1 MALADGRALGDLRPA
16 AGESARGMV
25 RVPGVEPPW
34 EMPAWVIRGAEDG
47 PTLVVT
53 AGVHAAEYPPID
65 AAVRFARALDPREL
79 RGTVVVVSL
88 VNLPGFFE
96 RSIYVNPRDGRN
108 LNRAFPGTPD
118 GAPSAR
124 VVNFLLEQ
132 VIRGADAYLD
142 LHCGDLIEALEPFA
156 MYRVTGD
163 ADLDSRADRLARAYG
178 LRHLIAAAGDDVP
191 GSSTGAASQIGVP
204 SVIVEV
210 GQQGIIDEPST
221 RAHLNGLESVLRQ
234 LGMLPGRPLFAHP
247 VELHRGTAWLRASA
261 PGLLTLTIRCGE
273 VVQEG
278 QPIGE
283 LRDLFGDRI
292 EELSAPDTGVVF
304 FAVTS
309 LAIPEGGPIVGVAT
323 A

>member
-1 MALADGRALGDLRPA
+1 MALTEGRTLGDLRPA
-16 AGESARGMV
+16 AGESVRGMI

-34 EMPAWVIRGAEDG
+34 EMPAWVIRGAERG
-47 PTLVVT
+47 RTLVVT
-53 AGVHAAEYPPID
+53 AGVRAAEYPPIE
-65 AAVRFARALDPREL
+65 AAVRFARALDPRQL

-108 LNRAFPGTPD
+108 LNRAFPGAPD

-124 VVNFLLEQ
+124 VVNFLLEH

-163 ADLDSRADRLARAYG
+163 PDLDSRADRLARAYG

-204 SVIVEV
+204 VRDRR
-210 GQQGIIDEPST
+210 GRPAGDHR
-221 RAHLNGLESVLRQ
+221 RAVDAGSSERSRVCPAPGHAPRQ
-234 LGMLPGRPLFAHP
+234 AAVCAPGRGASRHRLASGLRPGAAHAHHPL
-247 VELHRGTAWLRASA
+247 RR
-261 PGLLTLTIRCGE
+261 
-273 VVQEG
+273 
-278 QPIGE
+278 
-283 LRDLFGDRI
+283 
-292 EELSAPDTGVVF
+292 
-304 FAVTS
+304 
-309 LAIPEGGPIVGVAT
+309 GGPGGPTDRGVEISSESASRSCWHPT
-323 A
+323 PVSSSSP